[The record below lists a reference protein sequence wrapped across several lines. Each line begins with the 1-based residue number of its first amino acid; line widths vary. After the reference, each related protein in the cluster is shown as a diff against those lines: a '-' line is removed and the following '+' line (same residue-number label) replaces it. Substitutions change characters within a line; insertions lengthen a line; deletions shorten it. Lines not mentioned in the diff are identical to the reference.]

1 MAWWNGDDWGHFP
14 IADLFGLDREIA
26 AAVAAIVAYLA
37 RHPGAIYPDAWGYRD
52 AMADLVEQWRPEPDA
67 DKPRTVGDLDLSV
80 RIINLLDPASPIGL
94 IDEILGDERHPL
106 RAKLGFRG
114 LRDLA
119 ALRAEQA

>member
-1 MAWWNGDDWGHFP
+1 MRLPWKKVP
-14 IADLFGLDREIA
+14 A
-26 AAVAAIVAYLA
+26 A
-37 RHPGAIYPDAWGYRD
+37 
-52 AMADLVEQWRPEPDA
+52 Q
-67 DKPRTVGDLDLSV
+67 LDL
-80 RIINLLDPASPIGL
+80 LDESCDAASQLPRPALTESAGSTEDSPNVAQRTSAATLGLPLCVPIGL